1 MTRRLS
7 LQSVDSG
14 CKKIVKNRSAE
25 EVEINS
31 KKQKRMDWPFFFFPK
46 KKRSVFSKT
55 RLPLQASSSIRHVT
69 RHYSCSDG
77 QKCPVSEH
85 CHTWYLML
93 HLYIFFCFFPNSYT
107 GRNIYFMFQKWL
119 SVFVVSTL
127 SFPPPLFFL
136 LNCICVFHC
145 GHFMHCLSLCTRKLR
160 LTAKCIAYYHF
171 STFFRGKV
179 VRNEKHEINDVLK

>member
-1 MTRRLS
+1 MRQPLS
-7 LQSVDSG
+7 KVTSDPETLLQSVDSG

-31 KKQKRMDWPFFFFPK
+31 KKQKRMTDHFSFLK
-46 KKRSVFSKT
+46 KERSVFSKT

-93 HLYIFFCFFPNSYT
+93 HLQIFFLFLPKLLHWKKYIFYVSEMTICFCSLHPKF
-107 GRNIYFMFQKWL
+107 
-119 SVFVVSTL
+119 
-127 SFPPPLFFL
+127 FPPPFSF
-136 LNCICVFHC
+136 
-145 GHFMHCLSLCTRKLR
+145 
-160 LTAKCIAYYHF
+160 CIAYVSF
-171 STFFRGKV
+171 IVDTLDIVF
-179 VRNEKHEINDVLK
+179 VLGNCVLLRSA

>member
-46 KKRSVFSKT
+46 RREAFFRKLGCHFRHRVQSGMSHGITHVPTVRNVLCLNTVIPGISCCIYTFFLFLSKLLHWKKYIF
-55 RLPLQASSSIRHVT
+55 
-69 RHYSCSDG
+69 Y
-77 QKCPVSEH
+77 VSEMTI
-85 CHTWYLML
+85 CFCSL
-93 HLYIFFCFFPNSYT
+93 HP
-107 GRNIYFMFQKWL
+107 KP
-119 SVFVVSTL
+119 
-127 SFPPPLFFL
+127 PPPLFL

-145 GHFMHCLSLCTRKLR
+145 RRFRHCLCTRKLR
-160 LTAKCIAYYHF
+160 LTVKCIAYYHF

-179 VRNEKHEINDVLK
+179 VRNVKHEINDVLK

>member
-1 MTRRLS
+1 MRQPLS
-7 LQSVDSG
+7 KVTSDPETLLQSVDSG

-31 KKQKRMDWPFFFFPK
+31 KKQKRMTDHFSFLK
-46 KKRSVFSKT
+46 KKISVFSKT

-93 HLYIFFCFFPNSYT
+93 HLQIFFCFFQNSYT

-119 SVFVVSTL
+119 SVFVASA
-127 SFPPPLFFL
+127 LFLAF
-136 LNCICVFHC
+136 F
-145 GHFMHCLSLCTRKLR
+145 F
-160 LTAKCIAYYHF
+160 CIAYVSF
-171 STFFRGKV
+171 IVDTSNIVF
-179 VRNEKHEINDVLK
+179 VLGNCVLLRSA